1 MRFKTMYYKEPSG
14 QLAYKLPDAAGLIA
28 GVWSKLEPDLSRLV
42 QGLPGACFRA
52 SNLPDG
58 LRIDASTGVIEGTP
72 TGAVACLVTIVAFN
86 CKGEI
91 GVTVPFKIVAERA
104 PSSLAYD
111 EQSAS
116 RLIVGVEKKLAGPC
130 CAAALRVNPNVVWRR
145 APETGFVAG
154 VPAAK
159 FKAWR
164 GQLFVDVRSALPR
177 AWGGRYK
184 SLAAS
189 ATPVAATASGRSEM
203 CSLLTCESKA
213 RVPACA
219 LFAVPKDVSCR

>member
-1 MRFKTMYYKEPSG
+1 MHTDIESDSVCEACRARFKTMYYKEPSG
-14 QLAYKLPDAAGLIA
+14 QLAYKLPDVAGLIA

-111 EQSAS
+111 ALSVS
-116 RLIVGVEKKLAGPC
+116 RLIVGVEKKL
-130 CAAALRVNPNVVWRR
+130 

-159 FKAWR
+159 FEAI
-164 GQLFVDVRSALPR
+164 S
-177 AWGGRYK
+177 
-184 SLAAS
+184 S
-189 ATPVAATASGRSEM
+189 ATLSARALEEVLRLASDCRMTVSNRV
-203 CSLLTCESKA
+203 STPDTNNALT
-213 RVPACA
+213 
-219 LFAVPKDVSCR
+219 